1 MSLFLLRGQFNVFC
15 EQRRDITGSLVSVGL
30 TKDLLAIVIKY
41 HVFTVSSNLLANVN
55 EVVWALSESDQRF
68 IKFQEEEEED
78 EERSRCSFMGIG
90 SRLTQG
96 PGNPS

>member
-1 MSLFLLRGQFNVFC
+1 M
-15 EQRRDITGSLVSVGL
+15 GL

-41 HVFTVSSNLLANVN
+41 NVFTVSNNLLANVN

-68 IKFQEEEEED
+68 IKFQEEEED